1 MYANDILSFCK
12 GHPSNI
18 QQLINLFTRYSQ
30 ASGQQVNNSK
40 SYKHSGSITTP
51 RMNVLLNMIGFNR
64 GILPFTYLGVP
75 IFKGKVKYVYLKPI
89 VDKIISKMTAWKGSS
104 LSMVFRSML
113 VKTIVQ
119 SMLTHTITCY
129 NWPTSLLKDIE
140 RASRNFI
147 WSSSIIKRK
156 LVMAS

>member
-1 MYANDILSFCK
+1 MYANDILFYFK

-18 QQLINLFTRYSQ
+18 QQLINLFTIYSL
-30 ASGQQVNNSK
+30 ASSQQVNDSK
-40 SYKHSGSITTP
+40 SYKRSGSITTP

-64 GILPFTYLGVP
+64 GTLPFTYLGVP

-89 VDKIISKMTAWKGSS
+89 ADKIISKMTAWKGFS

-119 SMLTHTITCY
+119 SMLTHTITC
-129 NWPTSLLKDIE
+129 
-140 RASRNFI
+140 
-147 WSSSIIKRK
+147 
-156 LVMAS
+156 